1 MDSIPENSLIGYIL
15 EVDLEY
21 PEGLYGLHND
31 YLLCPEDIEVSH
43 VMLSGYCKDIADCY
57 NIKNGV
63 VKKLVPN
70 LGNKIK
76 YRVHYRNLIYYL
88 SLGIKLTKIHRILS
102 FKVIR

>member
-21 PEGLYGLHND
+21 PEELHDLHND
-31 YLLCPEDIEVSH
+31 YLLCPEHIEVSH
-43 VMLSGYCKDIADCY
+43 DMLSGYCKDIADCY
-57 NIKNGV
+57 NIKNG
-63 VKKLVPN
+63 
-70 LGNKIK
+70 
-76 YRVHYRNLIYYL
+76 NLIYYL